1 MSEKSISTITIEI
14 SEIYD
19 KITCPL
25 PKTLKNI
32 LLVQVTLN
40 IVQVTLN
47 NI

>member
-32 LLVQVTLN
+32 F

-47 NI
+47 NIKTN